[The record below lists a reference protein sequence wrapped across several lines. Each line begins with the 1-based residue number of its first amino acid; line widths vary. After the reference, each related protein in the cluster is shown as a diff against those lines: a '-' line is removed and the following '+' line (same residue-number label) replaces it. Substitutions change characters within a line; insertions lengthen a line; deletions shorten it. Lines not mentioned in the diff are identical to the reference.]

1 MRSLGHEE
9 PGSWARKGSGTHGPV
24 DGGEFGSQGRGRGV
38 RMPEEGNC
46 GVWGQEKKPTRILE
60 ARGEA
65 REELRGKKKGPKSS
79 RRPDKRLR
87 RN

>member
-46 GVWGQEKKPTRILE
+46 GVWGQEKKPTRRPEERPEKSCE
-60 ARGEA
+60 A
-65 REELRGKKKGPKSS
+65 KKKKAQE
-79 RRPDKRLR
+79 
-87 RN
+87 